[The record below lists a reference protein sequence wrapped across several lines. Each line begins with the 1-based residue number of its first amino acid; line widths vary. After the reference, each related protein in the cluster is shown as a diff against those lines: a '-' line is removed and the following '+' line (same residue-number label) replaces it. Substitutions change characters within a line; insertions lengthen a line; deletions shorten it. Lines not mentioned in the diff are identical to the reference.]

1 MLYTSNRKMTDT
13 GISAKRIKLPDKEIS
28 AQESTAQQKKATTA
42 YKPSSVRT
50 SAPAEQAAPE
60 ILRPEDAES
69 EYQRLLKQ
77 AQAMGSAPVYTDQ
90 YDAKINALY
99 DQITGRGNFNY
110 DLNADALW
118 KQYQD
123 SYTQM
128 GKQAMRDSMGK
139 AAALTGGYGSS
150 YGMAVGQQ
158 QYDQYLQSLGD
169 VVPEL
174 YESAYQKWNDEG
186 DRLIQQY
193 GMLTDREAQDY
204 ARYQDEYN
212 KWLTERS
219 YADAKA
225 EDALDRQS
233 SNLDML
239 QYMISIGYT
248 PTAQEI
254 ADAGLTPDQYVAMIK
269 YKQEQEAA
277 AGGGNYV
284 PIPSPVTVTD
294 DEAQREYSADGKFV
308 KDASG
313 NWVHAKGMT
322 KSGYGPATYE
332 RLGYNL
338 RNMRDTERADVIAE
352 GVANGYIDE
361 ETANKYVKQYGLES
375 LFG

>member
-28 AQESTAQQKKATTA
+28 AQESTAQQEKATTA

-50 SAPAEQAAPE
+50 SAPAEQAAPDN
-60 ILRPEDAES
+60 LRPDVAES

-77 AQAMGSAPVYTDQ
+77 AQELERAPVYTDQ
-90 YDAKINALY
+90 YDDKINALY
-99 DQITGRGNFNY
+99 AQITGRGNFSY
-110 DLNADALW
+110 DLNTDALW
-118 KQYQD
+118 QQYQD

-139 AAALTGGYGSS
+139 SAALTGGYGSS
-150 YGMAVGQQ
+150 YGQAVGQQ

-174 YESAYQKWNDEG
+174 YESAYQKWADEG

-212 KWLTERS
+212 RWLTERS

-225 EDALDRQS
+225 EDALNRQS

-277 AGGGNYV
+277 A
-284 PIPSPVTVTD
+284 
-294 DEAQREYSADGKFV
+294 AA
-308 KDASG
+308 A
-313 NWVHAKGMT
+313 AKGSGVVYNPPSEDTGTGSPSTWQDDLINLQALKDGGASYGDINAYIKDMT
-322 KSGYGPATYE
+322 KT
-332 RLGYNL
+332 YNL
-338 RNMRDTERADVIAE
+338 GDSDV
-352 GVANGYIDE
+352 
-361 ETANKYVKQYGLES
+361 ES
-375 LFG
+375 LLKKYAIRK